1 MRNGVCAPASDQL
14 CFYQETVSAIACDE
28 FVVGAAFDDFPL
40 AEDEDGVGVADGG
53 KAVGDDET
61 GAAFHETFECFIDKP
76 LAFGAKG
83 GGGFVEQEDA
93 GIGQNGAGDG
103 DALAL
108 APDSLVPRGPTTV
121 AKPSGILQFVCP
133 NKLISG
139 EGVLPM
145 ARRQVSLC

>member
-1 MRNGVCAPASDQL
+1 M
-14 CFYQETVSAIACDE
+14 
-28 FVVGAAFDDFPL
+28 GAAFDDFPL
-40 AEDEDGVGVADGG
+40 AEDEEGNGVADGE

-108 APDSLVPRGPTTV
+108 AAGQLGAARADDD
-121 AKPSGILQFVCP
+121 
-133 NKLISG
+133 G
-139 EGVLPM
+139 EAFRNFTICLS
-145 ARRQVSLC
+145 Q